1 MQQRCTYCQTMFAI
15 GREEK
20 LIAIQNMNEENL
32 EYYHAHCPKCR
43 RANRVERAKLEH
55 SYPNWKVDL
64 ETMTRE
70 ASKITNETAEP
81 AVPANKKT
89 DPAVKKPSAA
99 RKK

>member
-1 MQQRCTYCQTMFAI
+1 
-15 GREEK
+15 
-20 LIAIQNMNEENL
+20 
-32 EYYHAHCPKCR
+32 
-43 RANRVERAKLEH
+43 
-55 SYPNWKVDL
+55 
-64 ETMTRE
+64 MTRE